1 MFNVKVAYQ
10 LQAKD
15 LGLNIWVYLPKDDE
29 VISRR
34 LRGLTVAIEKDLVG
48 LVLADEA
55 VGHPDWI
62 LGVPAKSLVTLSDE
76 EPMPAWERELL
87 IGDWLFRDNSNN
99 LITLPPYIFNQEFEP
114 VPEEENHG

>member
-1 MFNVKVAYQ
+1 MFIVKIADQ
-10 LQAKD
+10 LTVKD
-15 LGLNIWVYLPKDDE
+15 LGLHIWVYLPKDDK

-48 LVLADEA
+48 LVLAGKV

-62 LGVPAKSLVTLSDE
+62 LGVPSKSLVTLSDE

-87 IGDWLFRDNSNN
+87 TG
-99 LITLPPYIFNQEFEP
+99 E
-114 VPEEENHG
+114 

>member
-1 MFNVKVAYQ
+1 MFIVKIADQ
-10 LQAKD
+10 LTVKD
-15 LGLNIWVYLPKDDE
+15 LGLHIWVYLPKDDT

-76 EPMPAWERELL
+76 KPMLAWERELL
-87 IGDWLFRDNSNN
+87 TG
-99 LITLPPYIFNQEFEP
+99 E
-114 VPEEENHG
+114 